1 MVTNDC
7 SQHNCLF
14 SHQEMKS
21 TAFPPSLG
29 WPCNFHDIDCG
40 RISTVLVLGL
50 APRALVSFALTLLES
65 IQHATEQRSHLERP
79 EVLFLG
85 LGCREV
91 LQVPRVYK
99 LLAIPRKA
107 EKLSSQNPKSCEH

>member
-65 IQHATEQRSHLERP
+65 IQHATTEKSPGEARGSLPWAGMQGGAPSTKS
-79 EVLFLG
+79 
-85 LGCREV
+85 
-91 LQVPRVYK
+91 LQT
-99 LLAIPRKA
+99 IG
-107 EKLSSQNPKSCEH
+107 NTT